1 MTRLFFTLVTL
12 FGVFVSGNKSLGL
25 TSDTYVLDQF
35 SDFQEKYS
43 RDYSVLEHDFRF
55 EIFKDN
61 LSKILE
67 HNSNNTRTFD
77 MAVNKFTDLTADE
90 FRTTMVGGYKTSTIG
105 STTCEPF
112 VPTGKSVPESVDWR
126 TLGVVTQVKD
136 QGQCGSCWSFS
147 ATGALEGAWAVS
159 SGKLVSLSEQQ
170 LVDCA
175 GIRYGSM
182 GCNGGLMDGAF
193 NYAIDK
199 GMCSESSY
207 AYTSGDT
214 KTGGTCQICAGVVK
228 VSKCYDVKTMDQV
241 ALKEAVSTRPVAIAI
256 EADTKYF
263 QSYSSG
269 VLTSTTCG
277 ISLDHGV
284 LIVGYGEEN
293 GQKYWLV
300 KNSWGDSWGD
310 SGYVKIARSDSSS
323 DGGVC
328 GVSME
333 ASFVVV

>member
-1 MTRLFFTLVTL
+1 
-12 FGVFVSGNKSLGL
+12 
-25 TSDTYVLDQF
+25 
-35 SDFQEKYS
+35 
-43 RDYSVLEHDFRF
+43 
-55 EIFKDN
+55 
-61 LSKILE
+61 
-67 HNSNNTRTFD
+67 
-77 MAVNKFTDLTADE
+77 
-90 FRTTMVGGYKTSTIG
+90 
-105 STTCEPF
+105 
-112 VPTGKSVPESVDWR
+112 
-126 TLGVVTQVKD
+126 
-136 QGQCGSCWSFS
+136 
-147 ATGALEGAWAVS
+147 
-159 SGKLVSLSEQQ
+159 
-170 LVDCA
+170 
-175 GIRYGSM
+175 M

-214 KTGGTCQICAGVVK
+214 KTGGTCQSCAGVVK
-228 VSKCYDVKTMDQV
+228 VSKCYDVKTTDQV
-241 ALKEAVSTRPVAIAI
+241 ALKEAVSTRPVSIAI

-277 ISLDHGV
+277 TNLDHGV

>member
-1 MTRLFFTLVTL
+1 
-12 FGVFVSGNKSLGL
+12 
-25 TSDTYVLDQF
+25 
-35 SDFQEKYS
+35 
-43 RDYSVLEHDFRF
+43 
-55 EIFKDN
+55 
-61 LSKILE
+61 
-67 HNSNNTRTFD
+67 

-90 FRTTMVGGYKTSTIG
+90 FKTTMVSGYKTSTIG
-105 STTCEPF
+105 STTCDPF
-112 VPTGKSVPESVDWR
+112 VPSGKSVPDSVDWR
-126 TLGVVTQVKD
+126 TLGVVTPVKD

-159 SGKLVSLSEQQ
+159 KGKLVSLSEQQ

-214 KTGGTCQICAGVVK
+214 KTGGTCQTCAGVVK
-228 VSKCYDVKTMDQV
+228 VSKCYDVKTTDQV
-241 ALKEAVSTRPVAIAI
+241 ALKEAVSTRPVSIAI

-277 ISLDHGV
+277 TNLDHGV

-333 ASFVVV
+333 ASFVVI